1 MNERLGT
8 APDELA
14 DALTDYLAASGVL
27 AVAHVG
33 DDGSIVSANATLE
46 RLAGRPLAGRPLRE
60 LVTPEQQ
67 PALDRMLAS
76 DERGWSRTTLGLVPD
91 HRGIPLDFAVS
102 CRPMENCRLLI
113 AEPLPSAVTAVDERV
128 LELNAEL
135 ADAQRRIN
143 RQNAELARHN
153 TSLRELDRLK
163 DALLANVSHDLRTP
177 LTAILGY
184 GELLRRRG
192 GLSDDQAHGVDVI
205 ERNAR
210 RLLRLVNDLLLLAQ
224 TRAGALTIERETV
237 DLSQLA
243 ADAVELLQPLADHAG
258 IDLALRVA
266 PSGPVIDGDPLRLGQ
281 LLENLIANAIKFS
294 PAGSTVTVSAH
305 DRTGSAT
312 LEVHD
317 TGPGMPEGQAERLF
331 DAFARGSPSQAPG
344 AGLGL
349 TIVKAIAD
357 AHDATIDIRTRPG
370 HGTRFIVT
378 FAVAG

>member
-1 MNERLGT
+1 MSERLGI

-14 DALTDYLAASGVL
+14 DALTDYLATSGVL
-27 AVAHVG
+27 AVAHVDG
-33 DDGSIVSANATLE
+33 DGIILSANATLE
-46 RLAGRPLAGRPLRE
+46 RLAGRPLAGRSLRE
-60 LVTPEQQ
+60 LVTAEQH
-67 PALDRMLAS
+67 PALDRVLAA
-76 DERGWSRTTLGLVPD
+76 DERGWRRTTLGLVPD

-102 CRPMENCRLLI
+102 CRPMGSRRLLI

-153 TSLRELDRLK
+153 AGLRELDRLK

-210 RLLRLVNDLLLLAQ
+210 RLLQLVNDLLLLAQ
-224 TRAGALTIERETV
+224 TRAGALTIEREPV

-243 ADAVELLQPLADHAG
+243 ADAVELLRPLADHAG

-266 PSGPVIDGDPLRLGQ
+266 SSGPVIDGDPLRLGQ

-294 PAGSTVTVSAH
+294 PAGSSVTVSVH
-305 DRTGSAT
+305 DRPGSAA

-317 TGPGMPEGQAERLF
+317 TGPGMPEDQAERLF
-331 DAFARGSPSQAPG
+331 EAFARGSPSQAPG

>member
-14 DALTDYLAASGVL
+14 DALTDYLATSGGL
-27 AVAHVG
+27 AVAHVD
-33 DDGSIVSANATLE
+33 DDGIILSANATLE

-67 PALDRMLAS
+67 TALDRLLAS

-102 CRPMENCRLLI
+102 CRPMGSRRLLI
-113 AEPLPSAVTAVDERV
+113 AEPLPSAVTAVEERV

-143 RQNAELARHN
+143 RQNAGLARN
-153 TSLRELDRLK
+153 NASLRELDRLK

-224 TRAGALTIERETV
+224 THAGALTIEREPV

-243 ADAVELLQPLADHAG
+243 ADAAELLQPLADHAG
-258 IDLALRVA
+258 IDLALVA
-266 PSGPVIDGDPLRLGQ
+266 PGGPVIDGDPLRLGQ

-294 PAGSTVTVSAH
+294 PAGSTVTVSVH
-305 DRTGSAT
+305 GRPGSAT

-331 DAFARGSPSQAPG
+331 DAFARGGPSQAPG

-370 HGTRFIVT
+370 RGTRFIVT

>member
-14 DALTDYLAASGVL
+14 DALTDYLATSGGL
-27 AVAHVG
+27 AVAHVD
-33 DDGSIVSANATLE
+33 DDGIILSANATLE

-67 PALDRMLAS
+67 AALDRLLAS

-102 CRPMENCRLLI
+102 CRPMGSRRLLI
-113 AEPLPSAVTAVDERV
+113 AEPLPSAVTAVEERV

-143 RQNAELARHN
+143 RQNAGLARN
-153 TSLRELDRLK
+153 NASLRELDRLK

-224 TRAGALTIERETV
+224 THAGALTIEREPV

-243 ADAVELLQPLADHAG
+243 ADAAELLQPLADHAG
-258 IDLALRVA
+258 IDLALVA
-266 PSGPVIDGDPLRLGQ
+266 PGGPVIDGDPLRLGQ

-294 PAGSTVTVSAH
+294 PAGSTVTVSVH
-305 DRTGSAT
+305 GRPGSAT

-331 DAFARGSPSQAPG
+331 DAFARGGPSQAPG

-370 HGTRFIVT
+370 RGTRFIVT